1 MLAAWATSIGVAALF
16 YRFVES
22 PAASRRI
29 ATAVAWPVK
38 GLFGRGAAWAASPAR
53 IRKCS
58 SAMSGH
64 LIRTWP
70 PAVPGFS

>member
-53 IRKCS
+53 IRNVSQWIYAEPLMCLERS
-58 SAMSGH
+58 
-64 LIRTWP
+64 
-70 PAVPGFS
+70 PAP